1 MENAVNLWS
10 EVKTKLRDSYDK
22 EVFADT
28 FDVIQGVHKISNGYI
43 YLVVSNAVVKYRI
56 EKIYLSK
63 MDDIASKLTNETVKF
78 KIITQ
83 ADAEKENSE
92 NEKPLFSSADS
103 VKSFKSRT
111 LRPEYTFDN
120 FVTGEANREA
130 FYFALKVAESPHVTV
145 NPLYIFGDV
154 GFGKTHLMTA
164 IGHYILDNNI
174 NANVVYTTAQQ
185 YVDDY
190 FNATNKNNKNP
201 NALEQFNT
209 FYRSAD
215 LLLVDDIQF
224 LKDKVK
230 SQEEFF
236 KLFEYLHENNKQIV
250 ITSDRPSSE
259 LEIMARLKSRFS
271 WGIPVDVKKPNFD
284 LRKLIL
290 KKKLTF
296 LITDPNSISD
306 DALDYISQNFD
317 ENVRELE
324 GALRRF
330 VSYCVAF
337 NIDFTLE
344 NAETALSSIV
354 SKDKKIGSTPD
365 SASYVEIVKSVISSY
380 FNINVKEL
388 SSSSRKQEFVYAR
401 MVAAYLLRTVFNLT
415 LKKIGEFLGGRDHA
429 TIAHGIEKVSQ
440 MLVSDLLVKQDI
452 ESITDKIQA
461 KKTKWLKSY
470 PLIHI
475 VNNNYITN

>member
-10 EVKTKLRDSYDK
+10 EVKTKLRDVCDK

-43 YLVVSNAVVKYRI
+43 YLIVTNAVVKYRI
-56 EKIYLSK
+56 EKIYLHT
-63 MDDIASKLTNETVKF
+63 MDEIVASLTEEKVKF

-83 ADAEKENSE
+83 ADANKEKSE
-92 NEKPLFSSADS
+92 SEKTLFSSADS

-130 FYFALKVAESPHVTV
+130 FVFSLKVADSPHVTV

-201 NALEQFNT
+201 DALAQFNQ

-296 LITDPNSISD
+296 LITDPTTVSD
-306 DALDYISQNFD
+306 AALDYISQNFD

-344 NAETALSSIV
+344 NAKASLASII
-354 SKDKKIGSTPD
+354 SKDKKAGNAPD
-365 SASYVEIVKSVISSY
+365 STSYVEIVKSVISSY
-380 FNINVKEL
+380 FNVNVKEL
-388 SSSSRKQEFVYAR
+388 SSSSRKQELVYAR
-401 MVAAYLLRTVFNLT
+401 MVTAYLLRTVFNLP
-415 LKKIGEFLGGRDHA
+415 LKKIGEYLGGRDHA
-429 TIAHGIEKVSQ
+429 TIAHGIEKITQ
-440 MLVSDLLVKQDI
+440 MLATDLLVKQDI
-452 ESITDKIQA
+452 ESITEKIQS
-461 KKTKWLKSY
+461 KKEK
-470 PLIHI
+470 
-475 VNNNYITN
+475 